1 MTAMQYIST
10 RGQTPPMNFEQ
21 VMMAGLAPDGG
32 LFVPEQ
38 WPNVSADQLRQWR
51 RLSYADLALQVMRP
65 FVGDT
70 VDEASLKRIIDDAY
84 AQFGHHQVAP
94 LSQIGPSQWL
104 MELYHGPTLAFK
116 DVAMQVLG
124 RLYDH
129 VLEKRGGCITLIGA
143 TSGDTG
149 SAAIEAVRGR
159 EHASIFIMHPH
170 NRTSEVQR
178 RQMTTVDAPNVHN
191 IAIEGTFD
199 DCQALLKAMF
209 ADEAFR
215 DEVKMSGVN
224 SINWARVM
232 PQIVYY
238 FATALALGA
247 PDRPIRFA
255 VPTGN
260 FGDIYAGFCA
270 MRMGLPIDRLIIATN
285 INDIL
290 TRALNDGD
298 HALGS
303 VQPTMSPSMDI
314 QVSSNFERLLFDAY
328 RRDAQQVTALLN
340 DLGQTGRFT
349 IDSQPLEWI
358 RQYFAAERVDE
369 QQTLQVIRR
378 VYEQTGRIIDPHT
391 AVGVGAAW
399 REAVADASIPMVIL
413 ATAHPAKFPD
423 AVDKAI
429 GQRPALPPRMSD
441 LYRRAE
447 RFDVLPADLATVQ
460 RHIREKLAE

>member
-1 MTAMQYIST
+1 MQYIST

-32 LFVPEQ
+32 LFVPEH
-38 WPNVSADQLRQWR
+38 WPTVSADQLREWR
-51 RLSYADLALQVMRP
+51 GLTYPELALRVMQP
-65 FVGDT
+65 FVGDSI
-70 VDEASLKRIIDDAY
+70 DQPSLKRIIDQAY
-84 AQFGHHQVAP
+84 DQFDHHQVAP
-94 LSQIGPSQWL
+94 LSQIGPGEWL

-129 VLEKRGGCITLIGA
+129 VLEKRGGRITLIGA

-191 IAIEGTFD
+191 IAVEGTFD

-209 ADEAFR
+209 GDPAFR
-215 DEVKMSGVN
+215 DEVNMSGVN

-238 FATALALGA
+238 FAAGLALGA
-247 PDRPIRFA
+247 PDRPLRFT

-270 MRMGLPIDRLIIATN
+270 MRMGLPIDRLVIATN
-285 INDIL
+285 VNDIL
-290 TRALNDGD
+290 TRALHHGD
-298 HALGS
+298 HSLDT

-314 QVSSNFERLLFDAY
+314 QVSSNFERLLFDAHG
-328 RRDAQQVTALLN
+328 RDGKRIADLLSA
-340 DLGQTGRFT
+340 LGQSGRFT
-349 IDSQPLEWI
+349 IEPQALAWI

-369 QQTLQVIRR
+369 PQTLQVIGE
-378 VYEQTGRIIDPHT
+378 VFQQTGRIIDPHT
-391 AVGVGAAW
+391 AVGVGAAR
-399 REAVADASIPMVIL
+399 RESVADGALPMVVL

-423 AVDKAI
+423 AVAKAI
-429 GQRPALPPRMSD
+429 DHRPALPSRLSN
-441 LYRRAE
+441 LYDRNE
-447 RFDVLPADLATVQ
+447 RFEVLPADLAAVQ
-460 RHIREKLAE
+460 QHIREQLAE